1 MAIRINAG
9 TAPKLGRLTMPQG
22 TYLGEQP
29 RPRSNPSTAADGPL
43 GAGGGTLPAT
53 PTPVGG
59 NPFLQTQQGQQ
70 MWEQAT
76 NQQSFWQGLV
86 NAVFGQQTNP
96 QGGQGDFLKE
106 WFTGSGRFEG
116 TGDPLAKEVF
126 APRVRGNDVLQTPR
140 NSLVGAAD
148 IGAQPP
154 AVTNDQ
160 VRSMFP
166 GLTPQQVQQTM
177 QQMGYMFQPFQG
189 GGGSWVRTGETGGAA
204 PGSLS
209 ATLLGSQ
216 PGGKSGP
223 ADPRGRPEWV
233 DPTQL
238 ARGERVTT
246 QGGFSFVGGTPTA
259 EGNAQ
264 YAVTIPGGVSD
275 ERYKWASNTRQ
286 LEDGSWVK
294 TYKRV
299 QRAQYTRNFRKKQQ
313 QRAEEA
319 AATQG
324 AQAPVPQ
331 SVSVEPPIGFNQLVN
346 LSADYG

>member
-22 TYLGEQP
+22 SYLTTQP
-29 RPRSNPSTAADGPL
+29 RPRSNPSTAADGQL

-53 PTPVGG
+53 PIPIGGTPS
-59 NPFLQTQQGQQ
+59 PLQTYQPTPAWQPQ
-70 MWEQAT
+70 EL
-76 NQQSFWQGLV
+76 WQGAV
-86 NAVFGQQTNP
+86 NAIFGQQTNP

-116 TGDPLAKEVF
+116 TGDPFAKEVF
-126 APRVRGNDVLQTPR
+126 APRVAGKDVLQTPR

-148 IGAQPP
+148 IGAQPLSV
-154 AVTNDQ
+154 AQDQ
-160 VRSMFP
+160 IRSMFP

-177 QQMGYMFQPFQG
+177 QQMGYSYQPFQG
-189 GGGSWVRTGETGGAA
+189 GGGTWVRTGTNNTAGAA
-204 PGSLS
+204 PTSLS
-209 ATLLGSQ
+209 ATLLNQ
-216 PGGKSGP
+216 GGKSGGP

-246 QGGFSFVGGTPTA
+246 SDGVSYVGGTPTA

-264 YAVTIPGGVSD
+264 FARTFPGGVDD
-275 ERYKWASNTRQ
+275 ERFKWASNVKQ
-286 LEDGSWVK
+286 LEDGTWVK

-313 QRAEEA
+313 QRAE
-319 AATQG
+319 Q
-324 AQAPVPQ
+324 QAPQGQAQVPQ